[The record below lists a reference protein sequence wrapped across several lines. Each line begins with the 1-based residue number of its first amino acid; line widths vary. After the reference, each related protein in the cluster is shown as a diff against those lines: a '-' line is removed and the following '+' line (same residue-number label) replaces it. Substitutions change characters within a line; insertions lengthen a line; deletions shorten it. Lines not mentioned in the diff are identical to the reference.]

1 MVSSNAHLG
10 NLQMIKSRVGIALL
24 ALLAVT
30 STARADD
37 FDKRWYVS
45 PTIGGAVSDAS
56 DLDAGPMGQ
65 ISIGRSIATYQGI
78 EVELGYSAL
87 QVSHLP
93 QYNRY
98 NRGVLGA
105 NIMQYL
111 APENYAIRP
120 YLLGNVNGHSINF
133 LGERQGGV
141 GFGLGLGAFV
151 NLTRALDLRFDA
163 RYNIDAI
170 RDKGGVLQND
180 RYYLWTAGLG
190 IRYKFGADPLDEDGD
205 GVPDARDK
213 CPHTPHGVVVD
224 ANGCPPDSDHD
235 GVPDY
240 LDKCPNTPA
249 GAPVNADGC
258 PLDSD
263 GDGVPDYLDKCP
275 NTARGVAVDATG
287 CPIPLLDSDHDGVPD
302 NLDKCPNTPLGQKVG
317 PDGCPLDSDGDG
329 IPDDQDECPNT
340 PAGAKVLPNGC
351 ALKGDCRKPRAGE
364 QVDERG
370 CALDHNFIL
379 KGVKFEFDSDR
390 LTAAAKAIL
399 DQVATTLQ
407 AYPEIKVDLE
417 GHTDSVGSDSY
428 NLGLS
433 EKRAISVKNYL
444 MAAGIAAKRMNPVGY
459 GKTRPIDTNET
470 EAGREN
476 NRRVELK
483 VIE

>member
-1 MVSSNAHLG
+1 
-10 NLQMIKSRVGIALL
+10 MIKSRIWAAFLVLF
-24 ALLAVT
+24 AV
-30 STARADD
+30 SCTAVADD
-37 FDKRWYVS
+37 FDKRWYLS
-45 PTIGGAVSDAS
+45 PTIGAAISDAS
-56 DLDAGPMGQ
+56 DIDNGPMGQ
-65 ISIGRSIATYQGI
+65 ISIGRSLAPYQGF
-78 EVELGYSAL
+78 EVEAGYSAL

-93 QYNRY
+93 SENHY
-98 NRGVLGA
+98 NRGVLGV
-105 NIMQYL
+105 NLMQYL
-111 APENYAIRP
+111 TPESYMVRP
-120 YLLGNVNGHSINF
+120 YLLGNLNGHLINF

-141 GFGLGLGAFV
+141 GFGLGVGTFV
-151 NLTRALDLRFDA
+151 NLTRAIDLRFDA
-163 RYNIDAI
+163 RYNVDSI
-170 RDKGGVLQND
+170 RDKGGILQKDNF
-180 RYYLWTAGLG
+180 YVWTAGVGL
-190 IRYKFGADPLDEDGD
+190 RFKFGADPLDEDGD
-205 GVPDARDK
+205 GVPDASDK

-240 LDKCPNTPA
+240 LDKCPGTPA
-249 GAPVNADGC
+249 GAPVDVNGC

-263 GDGVPDYLDKCP
+263 HDGVPDYLDKCP
-275 NTARGVAVDATG
+275 NTARGVAVGPDG
-287 CPIPLLDSDHDGVPD
+287 CPLPLLDSDHDGVPD

-351 ALKGDCRKPRAGE
+351 ALKGDCRRPRAGE

-370 CALDHNFIL
+370 CALEHNFIL

-390 LTAAAKAIL
+390 LTPAAKEIL
-399 DQVATTLQ
+399 NQVASTLQ

-417 GHTDSVGSDSY
+417 GHTDSVGTDAY
-428 NLGLS
+428 NMGLS

-444 MAAGIAAKRMNPVGY
+444 MSSGVSGKRMAPVGY

-483 VIE
+483 VND